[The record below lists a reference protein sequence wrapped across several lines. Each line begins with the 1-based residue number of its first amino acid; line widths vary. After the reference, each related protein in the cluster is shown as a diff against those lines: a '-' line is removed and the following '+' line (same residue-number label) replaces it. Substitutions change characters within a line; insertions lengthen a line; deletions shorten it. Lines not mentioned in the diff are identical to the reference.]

1 MPGAARALLTN
12 IVDYA
17 GLFPPAGLG
26 MADAVKNYAEY
37 LGGPDG
43 WMLGR
48 FVVPASRLDEFEA
61 AAVRYLP
68 ARPAQPWLLSA
79 LGGDD
84 LKEDVRRI
92 GEFNCRHAADGAG
105 AASVDAIELRAGSAT
120 AIDDAL
126 SRMPAWLRPYVELPL
141 DEQLEALVGRIA
153 ERKGRAKVR
162 TGGVTADAFPR
173 PDDLLRF
180 VRACVAAA
188 VPFKATA
195 GLHHPLRGSYR
206 LTYDADASAGTMYGF
221 LNVFLTTAL
230 IRSGAS
236 DGEARALLTESSA
249 ESFSVDR
256 DAITWRGH
264 RFTVEALTAT
274 RAQIISFGSCS
285 FREPVDEAARLGFA
299 DLRP

>member
-1 MPGAARALLTN
+1 MPSAARALLTD

-37 LGGPDG
+37 ASGPDA
-43 WMLGR
+43 WMLAR
-48 FVVPASRLDEFEA
+48 FVVPVSRLDEFEA
-61 AAVRYLP
+61 AAARHLP
-68 ARPAQPWLLSA
+68 ARPAKPWLLSA
-79 LGGDD
+79 LPGDD
-84 LKEDVRRI
+84 LKKDVRRI

-105 AASVDAIELRAGSAT
+105 AASVDAIELRAASAT

-126 SRMPAWLRPYVELPL
+126 IRMPAWLQAYVELPL

-153 ERKGRAKVR
+153 ERQGRAKVR
-162 TGGVTADAFPR
+162 TGGVTTNAFPQ

-180 VRACVAAA
+180 IRACVAAA

-195 GLHHPLRGSYR
+195 GLHHPLRGRYR
-206 LTYDADASAGTMYGF
+206 LTYDADATAGTMYGF

-230 IRSGAS
+230 IRSGATEA
-236 DGEARALLTESSA
+236 DARALLTESSA
-249 ESFSVDR
+249 DSFSVDR

-264 RFTVEALTAT
+264 HLTAEALIAT
-274 RAQIISFGSCS
+274 RSQIVSFGSCS
-285 FREPVDEAARLGFA
+285 FREPVDEAAPLGFA
-299 DLRP
+299 DPRP